1 MWQNSGFNSLMQQ
14 QLVWIKLKEK
24 NDEEVVTA
32 VDVVAGLT
40 DKEKNFFKINNN
52 VINVK
57 SKEKVCIN

>member
-1 MWQNSGFNSLMQQ
+1 MQQ

>member
-40 DKEKNFFKINNN
+40 DKEKKCFKINNN